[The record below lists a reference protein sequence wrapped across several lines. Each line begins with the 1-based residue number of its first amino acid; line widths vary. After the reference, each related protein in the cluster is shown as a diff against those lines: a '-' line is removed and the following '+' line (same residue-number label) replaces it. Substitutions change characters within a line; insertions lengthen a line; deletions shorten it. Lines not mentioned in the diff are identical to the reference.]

1 MKEFLEAII
10 VNLVNDKGSI
20 VITEEQK
27 ENLVEYKVKV
37 ASDDMGKVIGKQ
49 GKTANAI
56 RTLIKSLA
64 GAQNKKVNIESF
76 SGKKYEGIIVGY
88 VPAQDNDPEIEE
100 ISIKNDADNKVYS
113 LFENE
118 VKIIKILEK

>member
-10 VNLVNDKGSI
+10 VNLVNDKDSI

-64 GAQNKKVNIESF
+64 GAQNKKVNIEF
-76 SGKKYEGIIVGY
+76 V
-88 VPAQDNDPEIEE
+88 D
-100 ISIKNDADNKVYS
+100 
-113 LFENE
+113 
-118 VKIIKILEK
+118 

>member
-1 MKEFLEAII
+1 MCKRKKKMKEFLEAII

-64 GAQNKKVNIESF
+64 GAQNKKVNIEF
-76 SGKKYEGIIVGY
+76 V
-88 VPAQDNDPEIEE
+88 D
-100 ISIKNDADNKVYS
+100 
-113 LFENE
+113 
-118 VKIIKILEK
+118 

>member
-20 VITEEQK
+20 VITDEQK

-64 GAQNKKVNIESF
+64 GAQNKKVNIEF
-76 SGKKYEGIIVGY
+76 V
-88 VPAQDNDPEIEE
+88 D
-100 ISIKNDADNKVYS
+100 
-113 LFENE
+113 
-118 VKIIKILEK
+118 

>member
-64 GAQNKKVNIESF
+64 GAQNKKVNIEC
-76 SGKKYEGIIVGY
+76 V
-88 VPAQDNDPEIEE
+88 D
-100 ISIKNDADNKVYS
+100 
-113 LFENE
+113 
-118 VKIIKILEK
+118 

>member
-27 ENLVEYKVKV
+27 ENSVEYKVKV

-64 GAQNKKVNIESF
+64 GAQNKKVNIEF
-76 SGKKYEGIIVGY
+76 V
-88 VPAQDNDPEIEE
+88 D
-100 ISIKNDADNKVYS
+100 
-113 LFENE
+113 
-118 VKIIKILEK
+118 

>member
-10 VNLVNDKGSI
+10 VNLVNDKDSI

-56 RTLIKSLA
+56 RTLI
-64 GAQNKKVNIESF
+64 
-76 SGKKYEGIIVGY
+76 
-88 VPAQDNDPEIEE
+88 
-100 ISIKNDADNKVYS
+100 
-113 LFENE
+113 
-118 VKIIKILEK
+118 

>member
-1 MKEFLEAII
+1 MKEILEAII

-64 GAQNKKVNIESF
+64 GAQNKKVNIEF
-76 SGKKYEGIIVGY
+76 V
-88 VPAQDNDPEIEE
+88 D
-100 ISIKNDADNKVYS
+100 
-113 LFENE
+113 
-118 VKIIKILEK
+118 

>member
-49 GKTANAI
+49 VKTANAI

-64 GAQNKKVNIESF
+64 GAQNKKVNIEF
-76 SGKKYEGIIVGY
+76 V
-88 VPAQDNDPEIEE
+88 D
-100 ISIKNDADNKVYS
+100 
-113 LFENE
+113 
-118 VKIIKILEK
+118 

>member
-37 ASDDMGKVIGKQ
+37 ASDDMGKAIGKQ

-64 GAQNKKVNIESF
+64 GAQNKKVNIEF
-76 SGKKYEGIIVGY
+76 V
-88 VPAQDNDPEIEE
+88 D
-100 ISIKNDADNKVYS
+100 
-113 LFENE
+113 
-118 VKIIKILEK
+118 

>member
-20 VITEEQK
+20 VIIEEQK

-64 GAQNKKVNIESF
+64 GAQNKKVNIEF
-76 SGKKYEGIIVGY
+76 V
-88 VPAQDNDPEIEE
+88 D
-100 ISIKNDADNKVYS
+100 
-113 LFENE
+113 
-118 VKIIKILEK
+118 

>member
-56 RTLIKSLA
+56 RTLIK
-64 GAQNKKVNIESF
+64 
-76 SGKKYEGIIVGY
+76 
-88 VPAQDNDPEIEE
+88 
-100 ISIKNDADNKVYS
+100 
-113 LFENE
+113 
-118 VKIIKILEK
+118 

>member
-27 ENLVEYKVKV
+27 ENLVEYKFKV

-64 GAQNKKVNIESF
+64 GAQNKKVNIEF
-76 SGKKYEGIIVGY
+76 V
-88 VPAQDNDPEIEE
+88 D
-100 ISIKNDADNKVYS
+100 
-113 LFENE
+113 
-118 VKIIKILEK
+118 

>member
-64 GAQNKKVNIESF
+64 GAQNKKVNIEF
-76 SGKKYEGIIVGY
+76 V
-88 VPAQDNDPEIEE
+88 D
-100 ISIKNDADNKVYS
+100 
-113 LFENE
+113 
-118 VKIIKILEK
+118 